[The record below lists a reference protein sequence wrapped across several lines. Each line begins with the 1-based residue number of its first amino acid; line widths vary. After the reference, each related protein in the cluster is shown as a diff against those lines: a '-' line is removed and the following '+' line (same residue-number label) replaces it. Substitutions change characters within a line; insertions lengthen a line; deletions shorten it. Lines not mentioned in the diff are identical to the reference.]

1 MYKDNACTDIF
12 LAVVIL
18 VFSFWKIPI
27 SMWIIVIAGSLLLIK
42 GIVSLIEE
50 GGNCFGMR
58 CGPFEHRVG
67 SELFMEKS
75 KPIEPKPSKE
85 EVKEVLG
92 KENSSKKKSNKS
104 FAKKKSSQVKK

>member
-12 LAVVIL
+12 LAVIIL
-18 VFSFWKIPI
+18 VFSFWKIPT
-27 SMWIIVIAGSLLLIK
+27 SMWVIVVAGSLILIK
-42 GIVSLIEE
+42 GIVSLIRE
-50 GGNCFGMR
+50 GGNCFGMK
-58 CGPFEHRVG
+58 CGPFDNRVG

-92 KENSSKKKSNKS
+92 KQKVSKKKSNKNI
-104 FAKKKSSQVKK
+104 AKKKSSQIKK